1 MNKSAHPGRRLLRLA
16 LLAVALAALLAPA
29 QPAAAGQVAGA
40 GPAGL
45 GSGGGPGEQ
54 GAQPAPP
61 AQPAPATQ
69 AAPAVQ
75 RNSARRQ
82 ALLAELEAAQAQGA
96 YAEQTVGPLF
106 NLGLLHQRQGR
117 HEEAVAAFTRA
128 LQTLRVHSGL
138 HNMNQEPLVE
148 AIIASNQ
155 ALGDQNALR
164 KNYDYLYWLHR
175 RNVGADPASLIPVVR
190 RIAQWHMA
198 LYHAAP
204 PGVAV
209 APLVAAD
216 VLHDK
221 ALALLPGDAPSEA
234 RIAVLYEAALVNY
247 HLAQAVLDHRL
258 SHRALREAMLPHGR
272 GSPYLNE
279 TAVRQYYSEQSFFK
293 GKRALQE
300 IVAFYEQD
308 LPATRAEY
316 AQALIFMGDWFT
328 ASRRLWDG
336 ARLYRRA
343 WAVLEDD
350 KALLDRLF
358 GAPQPI
364 APPRLPNEGRIG
376 PAAGLAPAAAGDAP
390 PVASACIDAVLDI
403 PANGWPEKIR
413 LRAVYPPAKTTQRER
428 DEYAIAATRH
438 RPRFQAGR
446 PVATRDVALR
456 YCGL

>member
-1 MNKSAHPGRRLLRLA
+1 MNGSARPILSLPAAALA
-16 LLAVALAALLAPA
+16 TVLLATA

-40 GPAGL
+40 EPAGL
-45 GSGGGPGEQ
+45 DSGVGPGEQ
-54 GAQPAPP
+54 GAQPAATP
-61 AQPAPATQ
+61 AVQAASATP
-69 AAPAVQ
+69 AAPAIQ
-75 RNSARRQ
+75 QDLARRQ
-82 ALLAELEAAQAQGA
+82 ALVAELEAAQAQGA
-96 YAEQTVGPLF
+96 YAQQTVEPLF

-138 HNMNQEPLVE
+138 HNMNQAPLVE

-155 ALGDQNALR
+155 ALGDRDALR

-175 RNVGADPASLIPVVR
+175 RNVGADPASLVPVVR
-190 RIAQWHMA
+190 RIAQWHLT
-198 LYHAAP
+198 LYRATP
-204 PGVAV
+204 PGVSV

-221 ALALLPGDAPSEA
+221 ALALLRRDDPSEA
-234 RIAVLYEAALVNY
+234 RIAVLYDAALVNY

-279 TAVRQYYSEQSFFK
+279 AAVRQYYSDQSFFK

-300 IVAFYEQD
+300 IAAFYETH

-328 ASRRLWDG
+328 AQRRLWDG

-350 KALLDRLF
+350 KALLNRLF

-364 APPRLPNEGRIG
+364 APPRLPKAGGIG
-376 PAAGLAPAAAGDAP
+376 PVAGPGPAAAGGSA
-390 PVASACIDAVLDI
+390 PVAPSCIDAVLDI
-403 PANGWPEKIR
+403 PANGWPENIR
-413 LRAVYPPAKTTQRER
+413 LRAVYPPDKTAQRER

-438 RPRFQAGR
+438 RPRFKAGQ
-446 PVATRDVALR
+446 PVATRNVALR

>member
-1 MNKSAHPGRRLLRLA
+1 MNKSARLGRLA
-16 LLAVALAALLAPA
+16 LLAVALAALLALA
-29 QPAAAGQVAGA
+29 QPATAGRVAGA
-40 GPAGL
+40 DPADL
-45 GSGGGPGEQ
+45 GSGDGPGEQ
-54 GAQPAPP
+54 GP
-61 AQPAPATQ
+61 Q

-75 RNSARRQ
+75 RDSARRQ

-96 YAEQTVGPLF
+96 YAEQTVEPLF

-155 ALGDQNALR
+155 ALGDRDALR

-175 RNVGADPASLIPVVR
+175 RNIGADPASLIPIVR

-204 PGVAV
+204 PGVAA

-221 ALALLPGDAPSEA
+221 ALALLPGDAPSA
-234 RIAVLYEAALVNY
+234 TRIAVLYEAALVNY

-279 TAVRQYYSEQSFFK
+279 IAVRQYYSDQSFFK

-336 ARLYRRA
+336 ARLYQRA

-364 APPRLPNEGRIG
+364 APPRLPKEGSIG
-376 PAAGLAPAAAGDAP
+376 PVAGLAPAAAEGAP
-390 PVASACIDAVLDI
+390 PVASACIDAILDI
-403 PANGWPEKIR
+403 PAHGWPEKIR
-413 LRAVYPPAKTTQRER
+413 LRAVYPPAKTAQRER

-456 YCGL
+456 YCNL

>member
-1 MNKSAHPGRRLLRLA
+1 MNKSAHPGRRLPRLA

-40 GPAGL
+40 GPAEL
-45 GSGGGPGEQ
+45 GSGDGPGEQ
-54 GAQPAPP
+54 GAQPAP
-61 AQPAPATQ
+61 ATE

-75 RNSARRQ
+75 QNSVRRQ

-96 YAEQTVGPLF
+96 YAEQTVEPLF

-117 HEEAVAAFTRA
+117 HEEAVVAFTRA

-175 RNVGADPASLIPVVR
+175 RNVGADPASLIPIVR

-204 PGVAV
+204 PGTAV

-221 ALALLPGDAPSEA
+221 ALALLPGDAPSAA

-279 TAVRQYYSEQSFFK
+279 TAVRQYYSDQSFFK

-308 LPATRAEY
+308 MPATRAEY

-328 ASRRLWDG
+328 ALRRLWDG
-336 ARLYRRA
+336 ARLYQRA

-364 APPRLPNEGRIG
+364 APPRFPNEGSIG
-376 PAAGLAPAAAGDAP
+376 PVAGPGPAAAGGAP

-413 LRAVYPPAKTTQRER
+413 LRAVYPPDKTARRER

-456 YCGL
+456 YCGF

>member
-1 MNKSAHPGRRLLRLA
+1 MLA
-16 LLAVALAALLAPA
+16 MA
-29 QPAAAGQVAGA
+29 QPAAAGRVAGA
-40 GPAGL
+40 EPAEL
-45 GSGGGPGEQ
+45 GSGVGPGEQ
-54 GAQPAPP
+54 GAQLGATPAIP
-61 AQPAPATQ
+61 AAPAVPAAPAIPAAQ
-69 AAPAVQ
+69 AAPAIQ
-75 RNSARRQ
+75 RDIARRQ

-96 YAEQTVGPLF
+96 YAEQTVEPLF
-106 NLGLLHQRQGR
+106 NLGLLHQQQGR

-128 LQTLRVHSGL
+128 LQTLRVHTGL
-138 HNMNQEPLVE
+138 HNMNQGPLVD
-148 AIIASNQ
+148 AIIDSNQ
-155 ALGDQNALR
+155 ALGDRDALR
-164 KNYDYLYWLHR
+164 KNYGYLYWLHR
-175 RNVGADPASLIPVVR
+175 RNVGADPASLIPVIR
-190 RIAQWHMA
+190 RIAQWHLV

-204 PGVAV
+204 PGTTV

-221 ALALLPGDAPSEA
+221 ALALLPGDDPSEA
-234 RIAVLYEAALVNY
+234 RIAVLYDAALVNH

-279 TAVRQYYSEQSFFK
+279 TAVRQYYSDQSFFK

-300 IVAFYEQD
+300 IVAFYEKD
-308 LPATRAEY
+308 LPATRAER

-328 ASRRLWDG
+328 AQRRLWDG

-350 KALLDRLF
+350 KALLNALF

-364 APPRLPNEGRIG
+364 EPPRLPKEGRIG
-376 PAAGLAPAAAGDAP
+376 PVAGPGPAAAP
-390 PVASACIDAVLDI
+390 SCIDAVLDI
-403 PANGWPEKIR
+403 PANGWPENIR
-413 LRAVYPPAKTTQRER
+413 LRAVYPPDKTAQLQR

-438 RPRFQAGR
+438 RPRFKAGQ

>member
-1 MNKSAHPGRRLLRLA
+1 MNKSARPGHLA

-45 GSGGGPGEQ
+45 GSGDGPGEQ
-54 GAQPAPP
+54 GPQVAQPA
-61 AQPAPATQ
+61 ATQ

-75 RNSARRQ
+75 RDSARRQ

-96 YAEQTVGPLF
+96 YAEQTVEPLF

-155 ALGDQNALR
+155 ALGDQDALR

-175 RNVGADPASLIPVVR
+175 RNVGADPASLVPVVR

-221 ALALLPGDAPSEA
+221 ALALLPGDAPSAA

-279 TAVRQYYSEQSFFK
+279 TAVRQYYSDQSFFK

-328 ASRRLWDG
+328 ASRRLWDS

-364 APPRLPNEGRIG
+364 APPRLPKEGSIG
-376 PAAGLAPAAAGDAP
+376 PAAGLAPAAAEGAP
-390 PVASACIDAVLDI
+390 PVASACIDAILDI
-403 PANGWPEKIR
+403 PAHGWPEKIR
-413 LRAVYPPAKTTQRER
+413 LRAVYPPDKTAQRER

>member
-1 MNKSAHPGRRLLRLA
+1 MNKSARHLPRLS
-16 LLAVALAALLAPA
+16 LLAAALATLLAAA
-29 QPAAAGQVAGA
+29 QLAAAGRVAGA
-40 GPAGL
+40 GPASL
-45 GSGGGPGEQ
+45 GSGVAPGEQ
-54 GAQPAPP
+54 GAQPA
-61 AQPAPATQ
+61 AVQAAPATE

-75 RNSARRQ
+75 RDIARRQ

-96 YAEQTVGPLF
+96 YAEQTVEPLF

-128 LQTLRVHSGL
+128 LQILRVHSGL

-155 ALGDQNALR
+155 ALGDRDALR
-164 KNYDYLYWLHR
+164 KNYGYLYWLHR
-175 RNVGADPASLIPVVR
+175 RNVGADPASLVPVVR
-190 RIAQWHMA
+190 RIAQWHLA
-198 LYHAAP
+198 LYRAAP
-204 PGVAV
+204 PGVSV

-234 RIAVLYEAALVNY
+234 RIAVLYAAALVNY

-279 TAVRQYYSEQSFFK
+279 IAVRQYYSEQSFFK

-300 IVAFYEQD
+300 IVAFYEKD
-308 LPATRAEY
+308 LPATRAEC

-328 ASRRLWDG
+328 AQRRLWDG

-364 APPRLPNEGRIG
+364 APPRLPNAGRIDPAVGLG
-376 PAAGLAPAAAGDAP
+376 PVAAGGAP
-390 PVASACIDAVLDI
+390 PVASSCIDAILDI
-403 PANGWPEKIR
+403 PAHGWPQNIR
-413 LRAVYPPAKTTQRER
+413 LRTVYPPDKTAQRER

-456 YCGL
+456 YCGF

>member
-1 MNKSAHPGRRLLRLA
+1 M
-16 LLAVALAALLAPA
+16 AALLATAP
-29 QPAAAGQVAGA
+29 PAAAERVAGA

-45 GSGGGPGEQ
+45 SSGVGPGEQ
-54 GAQPAPP
+54 GAQPTAVQ
-61 AQPAPATQ
+61 AAPATQ
-69 AAPAVQ
+69 AASAVQ
-75 RNSARRQ
+75 RNIARRQ
-82 ALLAELEAAQAQGA
+82 ALLAELEAAQTQGA
-96 YAEQTVGPLF
+96 YAEQTVEPLF

-155 ALGDQNALR
+155 ALGDRDALR
-164 KNYDYLYWLHR
+164 KNYGYLYWLHR
-175 RNVGADPASLIPVVR
+175 RNVGADPASLVSVVR
-190 RIAQWHMA
+190 RIAQWYLA

-204 PGVAV
+204 PGVSV

-221 ALALLPGDAPSEA
+221 ALALLPGDNPSEA
-234 RIAVLYEAALVNY
+234 RIAVLYHAALVNY

-279 TAVRQYYSEQSFFK
+279 TAVRQYYSDQSFFK

-300 IVAFYEQD
+300 IVEFYEKD

-328 ASRRLWDG
+328 AQRRLWDG

-350 KALLDRLF
+350 KTLLDRLF

-364 APPRLPNEGRIG
+364 APPRLPNEGRID
-376 PAAGLAPAAAGDAP
+376 PAAGGLA

-403 PANGWPEKIR
+403 PANGWPENIR
-413 LRAVYPPAKTTQRER
+413 LRAVYPPDKAAQRER
-428 DEYAIAATRH
+428 DEYAIAVTRH

-446 PVATRDVALR
+446 PVATRDAALR

>member
-1 MNKSAHPGRRLLRLA
+1 MNGSARPILSLPA
-16 LLAVALAALLAPA
+16 AALAAMLAMA

-40 GPAGL
+40 EPAGL
-45 GSGGGPGEQ
+45 DSGVGPGEQ
-54 GAQPAPP
+54 GAQPA
-61 AQPAPATQ
+61 ATPATP

-75 RNSARRQ
+75 RDLARRQ

-96 YAEQTVGPLF
+96 YAQQTVEPLF

-117 HEEAVAAFTRA
+117 HEEAVAAFARA

-138 HNMNQEPLVE
+138 HNMNQAPLVE

-155 ALGDQNALR
+155 ALGDRDALR
-164 KNYDYLYWLHR
+164 KNYGYLYWLHR
-175 RNVGADPASLIPVVR
+175 RNVGADPASLIPVIR
-190 RIAQWHMA
+190 RIAQWHLA

-204 PGVAV
+204 PGVSV

-221 ALALLPGDAPSEA
+221 ALALLPGDDPSEA
-234 RIAVLYEAALVNY
+234 RIAVLYDAALVNY
-247 HLAQAVLDHRL
+247 QLAQAVLDHRL

-279 TAVRQYYSEQSFFK
+279 AAVRQYYSDQSFFK

-300 IVAFYEQD
+300 IAAFYETH

-328 ASRRLWDG
+328 AQRRLWDG

-350 KALLDRLF
+350 KALLNRLF

-364 APPRLPNEGRIG
+364 APPRLPKAGGIG
-376 PAAGLAPAAAGDAP
+376 PVAGPGPAAAGGSA
-390 PVASACIDAVLDI
+390 PVAPSCIDAILDI
-403 PANGWPEKIR
+403 PANGWPQNIR
-413 LRAVYPPAKTTQRER
+413 LRAVYPPDKTAQQER
-428 DEYAIAATRH
+428 DEYAIASTRH
-438 RPRFQAGR
+438 RPRFRAGQ